1 MQFKQYRKTKM
12 AWHYNFKSRQGRS
25 QNFCLKRG
33 FDLFLP
39 FSLFPPFLFFI
50 SLLFFFCLLFLLSFP
65 FLVLEVGLLKC
76 SQRIWGTLWVPQR
89 GLGLRPSRNRMQCIQ
104 GWTRV
109 GSTRGSGH
117 GSASRQIWR
126 VGSGPVEISEMRY
139 FVLYR
144 RS

>member
-1 MQFKQYRKTKM
+1 M

-39 FSLFPPFLFFI
+39 FPFSLHFSFFI

-76 SQRIWGTLWVPQR
+76 SQRIWGNAEF
-89 GLGLRPSRNRMQCIQ
+89 PS
-104 GWTRV
+104 GVW
-109 GSTRGSGH
+109 GSAPAEIECSAFRDGH
-117 GSASRQIWR
+117 GSGRPAGR
-126 VGSGPVEISEMRY
+126 VGSGRVGSRVSIKANLAGRVKISEMRY